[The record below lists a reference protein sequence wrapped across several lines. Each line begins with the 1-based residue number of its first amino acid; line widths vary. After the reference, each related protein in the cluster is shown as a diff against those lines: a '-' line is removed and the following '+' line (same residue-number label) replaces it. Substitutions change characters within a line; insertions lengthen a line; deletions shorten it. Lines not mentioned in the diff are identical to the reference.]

1 MTNILFTDFIT
12 FLLQKIGTYV
22 DPQILVK
29 RIENGLKIPGLQ
41 NSLVKMMQDYNLQ
54 VFYVFLM
61 TRSQT
66 DVLEYFVRNSALY
79 FLNKK
84 NDNRH
89 GFKSIHSVIIFQQI
103 IQLSVSHSLALF

>member
-1 MTNILFTDFIT
+1 MLFADFIT

-54 VFYVFLM
+54 VFSIFLM
-61 TRSQT
+61 TTSF
-66 DVLEYFVRNSALY
+66 DLF
-79 FLNKK
+79 
-84 NDNRH
+84 
-89 GFKSIHSVIIFQQI
+89 SVISFVIDI
-103 IQLSVSHSLALF
+103 L